1 MIFIFPYQRVI
12 HIIYAAT
19 TATTPYLVVFVTF
32 HHAGR
37 GSRGIAMRVLML
49 LLLLLQLTLILVLE
63 LLLLKTDLVKQ
74 RHFVVA
80 RGPTCQSAAAAPP
93 AATRGEKETKG
104 V

>member
-1 MIFIFPYQRVI
+1 
-12 HIIYAAT
+12 
-19 TATTPYLVVFVTF
+19 
-32 HHAGR
+32 
-37 GSRGIAMRVLML
+37 ML

-93 AATRGEKETKG
+93 AATRGRRRQKECKPKKNASKTFRKTFMKWRTNTLLDAEF
-104 V
+104 